1 MLKTFFI
8 MDMQNIQHR
17 AKSMKSRED
26 LLGLINMLKSEDLQ
40 EKCTPYTL
48 KQLGYFCNPNH
59 IFHRYRNFTI
69 PKKSGEPRQ
78 ITTPYSDSYMYL
90 LAYVNKI
97 IQSLH
102 TPSEHTMGFVPG
114 RCVVDNAA
122 THIGMNYVFNID
134 LKDFFPSIE
143 RRRICARLQAKPFC
157 LSQEVALAIA
167 GLCCMRVENGFDTDG
182 NKQYKYVLPQGSP
195 ASPTLTNIVCDRLD
209 YLLGGLAKRYGLR
222 YTRYAD
228 DITFSSMHNVY
239 QEGSH
244 FRQELQRIITEQGFA
259 LNEKK
264 TRLNKVGA
272 RQEVTGLTVS
282 REKVNVTSAYVR
294 DIRNVLYIWSKYGYG
309 VAENKL
315 RSFNAANRP
324 GKRIGVNL
332 ANVLSGKLMF
342 LKMVKGEDDPTFQK
356 LNAQYNKLTEG
367 LRRSQPKSNSKDKIV
382 YLETMPI
389 PEFEKLWGVKLEM
402 KCGKDNGRYVAFSNK
417 SEMGYSC
424 ASVLKKTST
433 EKPIEQLYIS
443 LCRDRRNKQFLMV
456 HEKFVSPVIKQRV
469 DIDKLSKDLD
479 DVLGLNSIHQD
490 SID

>member
-1 MLKTFFI
+1 ME
-8 MDMQNIQHR
+8 MRNIQHIAQR
-17 AKSMKSRED
+17 MKSRED

-40 EKCTPYTL
+40 EKHTPYTP

-59 IFHRYRNFTI
+59 TFHRYHNFTI

-78 ITTPYSDSYMYL
+78 ITAPYSDSYMHL

-102 TPSEHTMGFVPG
+102 IPSEHAMGFVPG
-114 RCVVDNAA
+114 RCIVDNAA
-122 THIGMNYVFNID
+122 PHVGMNYVFNID

-157 LSQEVALAIA
+157 LSQEVALTIA
-167 GLCCMRVENGFDTDG
+167 GLCCMRVENGVDAEG
-182 NKQYKYVLPQGSP
+182 NTQYKYVLPQGSP
-195 ASPTLTNIVCDRLD
+195 TSPTLTNIVCDRLD
-209 YLLGGLAKRYGLR
+209 CLLGDLAKRYGLR

-244 FRQELQRIITEQGFA
+244 FRLKLQRIITKQGFA

-264 TRLNKVGA
+264 TRLNKVGS

-282 REKVNVTSAYVR
+282 REKVNVSLAYVR

-342 LKMVKGEDDPTFQK
+342 LKMVKGENNPTFQK

-367 LRRSQPKSNSKDKIV
+367 IRRLQPRSNSKDKII
-382 YLETMPI
+382 YLETMSI
-389 PEFEKLWGVKLEM
+389 PKFERLWHTKLEM
-402 KCGKDNGRYVAFSNK
+402 RFGKDNSRYVVLSNT
-417 SEMGYSC
+417 SMGYSS
-424 ASVLKKTST
+424 ASVLKKTPT
-433 EKPIEQLYIS
+433 EKDIEQLYIS
-443 LCRDRRNKQFLMV
+443 LCCDRKNKQFLMV
-456 HEKFVSPVIKQRV
+456 HEKFISPTIKQRV
-469 DIDKLSKDLD
+469 DVDKLSKDLD
-479 DVLGLNSIHQD
+479 DVLGNTD
-490 SID
+490 